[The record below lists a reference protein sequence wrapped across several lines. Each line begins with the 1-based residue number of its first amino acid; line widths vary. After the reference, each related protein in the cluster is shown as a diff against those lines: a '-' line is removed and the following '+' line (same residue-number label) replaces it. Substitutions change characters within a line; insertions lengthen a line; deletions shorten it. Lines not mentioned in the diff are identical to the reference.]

1 MCARDSSDLRPDR
14 REFLTVMAGGLLGAM
29 LPGCAALAVS
39 TVPVEDGALR
49 IRLADHP
56 DLSRPGGSARI
67 RPQGG
72 TDLVYVLALDDGT
85 YAAVSPIC
93 THQGCTV
100 EVAGRF
106 LECPCH
112 GSVYTHEGTVVQGP
126 AEAPLTRFPIEHLE
140 DGILVIRPE
149 GTV

>member
-1 MCARDSSDLRPDR
+1 MSPDR
-14 REFLTVMAGGLLGAM
+14 RWFLRVVAGGFFGAG

-39 TVPVEDGALR
+39 TVPVAEGVLR
-49 IRLADHP
+49 IRLTDHP

-67 RPQGG
+67 RPEGG

-85 YAAVSPIC
+85 FAAVSPVC

-112 GSVYTHEGTVVQGP
+112 GSVFTHQGAVVQGP
-126 AEAPLTRFPIEHLE
+126 AELPLTRFAVERLE
-140 DGILVIRPE
+140 GGILVIRSGE
-149 GTV
+149 AA

>member
-1 MCARDSSDLRPDR
+1 MAPDTHPDR
-14 REFLTVMAGGLLGAM
+14 RAFLAVVAGGFLGAA
-29 LPGCAALAVS
+29 LPGCAALAVR
-39 TVPVEDGALR
+39 TVPVADGALR
-49 IRLADHP
+49 IRLTDHP

-67 RPQGG
+67 RPEGG

-85 YAAVSPIC
+85 FAAVSPVC

-112 GSVYTHEGTVVQGP
+112 GSVFTHEGAVVQGP
-126 AEAPLTRFPIEHLE
+126 AEAPLARFPVERL
-140 DGILVIRPE
+140 DGGILVIRPGE
-149 GTV
+149 AP